1 MKGKAVDLVPTLA
14 QSPGLAQNP
23 TLEGRDHS
31 QSTGVD
37 PIIGHVQD
45 RKIDVDPRA
54 HTRNALS
61 LGRGGSQG
69 AGRGHGTREK
79 IPEKR

>member
-37 PIIGHVQD
+37 PIIGHAQD

-69 AGRGHGTREK
+69 AGHGHGTREK

>member
-23 TLEGRDHS
+23 ILEERDHN

-37 PIIGHVQD
+37 LITGHGQD
-45 RKIDVDPRA
+45 RKIDVDPRV
-54 HTRNALS
+54 HIKNALS

-69 AGRGHGTREK
+69 AVHVHGTREK
-79 IPEKR
+79 IHEKR